1 MSGIRYRSTY
11 IRTHTKPE
19 RRRRRRAP
27 PCRPGLDAALRW
39 LLLLLARARG
49 CDWCCWGGWPGRL
62 RARLPVTLGRGYL
75 AYMGARTNEPQQQM
89 AVIGAAAEAE
99 QLWPR
104 RRRQPDSSSL
114 QQLWHLPSGQQATHS
129 ISHALDARRPHAPC
143 TPGRD
148 NACPPTGPLV
158 LALARSLSLPPP
170 HLELGGGLTGL
181 TGLAGL
187 ARSCTQA
194 LSAARRASFPG
205 WPLGEVRRWGVE
217 QQSPGRLRPHALAPG
232 SSLIASHWAQS
243 GGLGGRRQRARRWPR
258 ALFEKQRALVA
269 PGFDGGRRGQC
280 RLRPPRAD
288 GAGLTASRCAAARR
302 PE

>member
-39 LLLLLARARG
+39 LLLLVARARG

-170 HLELGGGLTGL
+170 HLELGG
-181 TGLAGL
+181 
-187 ARSCTQA
+187 
-194 LSAARRASFPG
+194 
-205 WPLGEVRRWGVE
+205 W
-217 QQSPGRLRPHALAPG
+217 
-232 SSLIASHWAQS
+232 SHWADWARWARSQLYAS
-243 GGLGGRRQRARRWPR
+243 ALRSSSCLLPRVALGRGSAMGCGAAVARQAAASRPRARIKPDRFTLGSVRR
-258 ALFEKQRALVA
+258 AGWATAARTTMA
-269 PGFDGGRRGQC
+269 
-280 RLRPPRAD
+280 
-288 GAGLTASRCAAARR
+288 AGPLPEAASRRARWLRRDSTGAAADSAGCVRLVQTER
-302 PE
+302 A